1 MIGDPIEVIA
11 VLLVIEGL
19 ALYAAAMPRLRWL
32 FKYVP
37 FMFWVY
43 FLPMLA
49 NTLGLF
55 AAQHGPAGKMITPVQ
70 DAIVDYCLPASLVL
84 LLINVDMRAILR
96 LGAVA
101 LAVMAAGA
109 LGVIVGGPAVLLIFG
124 HWLPPGMWK
133 GIGALSGSWI
143 GGSAN
148 MIAVS
153 KGIQAPPEI
162 MGTVIVVD
170 TIVAYSWMAVLM
182 LLAGRQ
188 ESFDRWNRSRM
199 GMLDELRLRAADAS
213 PRASHPITLRHVV
226 LMFSIAAAGCA
237 VAIHASASLSKWVLA
252 EMPKAAALIGPGTW
266 AIILASTIG
275 LILSFTPVRRLER
288 FGASTVG
295 YGLLYLVL
303 AAIGSRASLADLGGA
318 PVIVLAGA
326 VWVIIHGLFVLAAGR
341 LLRVPLAILATAS
354 QANIGGTAS
363 APVVAEVYQTG
374 LAPVGLLLAVL
385 GNIAGTYLGLC
396 CAALCKMVSQW

>member
-1 MIGDPIEVIA
+1 MINDPLGIIA

-19 ALYAAAMPRLRWL
+19 ALYAASMPRLQWL

-49 NTLGLF
+49 NTAGMF
-55 AAQHGPAGKMITPVQ
+55 QAQHNPAGRIITPVQ
-70 DAIVDYCLPASLVL
+70 DAVVTYCLPASLVL
-84 LLINVDMRAILR
+84 LLINVDIRAIFR

-109 LGVIVGGPAVLLIFG
+109 MGIIVGGPAVMLIFG
-124 HWLPPGMWK
+124 HWLPPDMWK
-133 GIGALSGSWI
+133 GIGALSGSWM

-153 KGIQAPPEI
+153 KGIETPPEI
-162 MGTVIVVD
+162 MGTIIVVD
-170 TIVAYSWMAVLM
+170 TIIAYSWMAMLM

-188 ESFDRWNRSRM
+188 ERFDRWNHSRM
-199 GMLDELRLRAADAS
+199 GMLDELRRRAAAEG
-213 PRASHPITLRHVV
+213 PGVSHPITLRHIV
-226 LMFSIAAAGCA
+226 LMFSIASAGCA
-237 VAIHASASLSKWVLA
+237 IAIRFSSSLSDWVLA
-252 EMPKAAALIGPGTW
+252 AMPKLAGMIGPTTW

-275 LILSFTPVRRLER
+275 LALSMTPVRRLER

-303 AAIGSRASLADLGGA
+303 AAIGSRANLGSLAGA
-318 PVIVLAGA
+318 PVMVA
-326 VWVIIHGLFVLAAGR
+326 VGLTWVIIHGLFLLAAGR
-341 LLRVPLAILATAS
+341 LLHAPLALIATAS

-385 GNIAGTYLGLC
+385 GNIAGTYLGIC

>member
-1 MIGDPIEVIA
+1 MISDPLGIIA

-32 FKYVP
+32 FKFVP

-49 NTLGLF
+49 NTAGLF
-55 AAQHGPAGKMITPVQ
+55 EAQHNSAGKVVTPVQ
-70 DAIVDYCLPASLVL
+70 DAIVTYCLPACLVL

-96 LGAVA
+96 LGAAA

-109 LGVIVGGPAVLLIFG
+109 LGVMVGGPVVLLIFG
-124 HWLPPGMWK
+124 HWLPPDMWK

-148 MIAVS
+148 MIAVGAGVKMS
-153 KGIQAPPEI
+153 SS
-162 MGTVIVVD
+162 MYNMMVVVD
-170 TIVAYSWMAVLM
+170 TIVAYLWMAVLI

-188 ESFDRWNRSRM
+188 ERFDRWNRSRM
-199 GMLDELRLRAADAS
+199 DMLDELRRRAAAAG
-213 PRASHPITLRHVV
+213 PGASHPITLRHIV

-237 VAIHASASLSKWVLA
+237 VAIRASV
-252 EMPKAAALIGPGTW
+252 EMPKMEGTIMEGMISATTW

-275 LILSFTPVRRLER
+275 LALSMTPVRRLER

-303 AAIGSRASLADLGGA
+303 AAIGSRANLGSLAAA
-318 PVIVLAGA
+318 PVMVLAGL
-326 VWVIIHGLFVLAAGR
+326 VWVIIHGLFLLAAGR
-341 LLRVPLAILATAS
+341 LLRAPLALLATAS
-354 QANIGGTAS
+354 QANIGGPAS
-363 APVVAEVYQTG
+363 APVVAEVYQPG

-385 GNIAGTYLGLC
+385 GGIVGTYLGLC
-396 CAALCKMVSQW
+396 CAALCRMVSRW

>member
-1 MIGDPIEVIA
+1 MIGDPLGIIA

-19 ALYAAAMPRLRWL
+19 ALYAASMPRLRWL

-43 FLPMLA
+43 FLPMLG

-55 AAQHGPAGKMITPVQ
+55 AAQHGSAGRIITPVQ
-70 DAIVDYCLPASLVL
+70 DAIIDYCLPASLVL
-84 LLINVDMRAILR
+84 LLLNVDMRAILR

-109 LGVIVGGPAVLLIFG
+109 LGVIVGGPVVMLIFG
-124 HWLPPGMWK
+124 HWLPPDMWK
-133 GIGALSGSWI
+133 GIGALSGSWM

-153 KGIQAPPEI
+153 KGIETPPEI
-162 MGTVIVVD
+162 MGTIIVVD

-199 GMLDELRLRAADAS
+199 GMLDELRIRAAADG
-213 PRASHPITLRHVV
+213 PGVSHPITLRHVV

-237 VAIHASASLSKWVLA
+237 VAVRASASLSDWVQTA
-252 EMPKAAALIGPGTW
+252 MPSVGSMIGPGTW

-275 LILSFTPVRRLER
+275 LALSMTPVRRLER

-318 PVIVLAGA
+318 PVMVLVGL
-326 VWVIIHGLFVLAAGR
+326 VWVIIHGIFLLAAGR
-341 LLRVPLAILATAS
+341 LLRAPLALLATAS

-363 APVVAEVYQTG
+363 APVVAEVYLSG

-396 CAALCKMVSQW
+396 CAALCRMVSQW

>member
-1 MIGDPIEVIA
+1 MINDPLGIIA

-19 ALYAAAMPRLRWL
+19 ALYAAAMPRLGWL

-49 NTLGLF
+49 NTAGLF
-55 AAQHGPAGKMITPVQ
+55 EMRHNSVGEVITPVQ
-70 DAIVDYCLPASLVL
+70 NAIVTYCLPACLVL
-84 LLINVDMRAILR
+84 LLLNVDMRAILR
-96 LGAVA
+96 LGGVA
-101 LAVMAAGA
+101 PAVMAAGA
-109 LGVIVGGPAVLLIFG
+109 LGVIVGGPVVLLIFG
-124 HWLPPGMWK
+124 HWLPPDMWK

-153 KGIQAPPEI
+153 KGIATPPEI
-162 MGTVIVVD
+162 MGTIIVVD
-170 TIVAYSWMAVLM
+170 TIVAYSWMAMLM

-188 ESFDRWNRSRM
+188 ERFDRWNRSRM
-199 GMLDELRLRAADAS
+199 GMLDELRRRAAAEG
-213 PRASHPITLRHVV
+213 PGVSHPITLRHVV
-226 LMFSIAAAGCA
+226 LMFGIAAAGCA
-237 VAIHASASLSKWVLA
+237 AATWLSAAMPTVAG
-252 EMPKAAALIGPGTW
+252 MMGPATW

-275 LILSFTPVRRLER
+275 LALSATPVRRLER

-295 YGLLYLVL
+295 YALLYLVL
-303 AAIGSRASLADLGGA
+303 AAIGSRANLASLAGA
-318 PVIVLAGA
+318 PVMVLVGLT
-326 VWVIIHGLFVLAAGR
+326 WVAIHGLFLLAVGR
-341 LLRVPLAILATAS
+341 LLRAPLALLATAS

-396 CAALCKMVSQW
+396 CAALCKMVSLW